1 MNRMFRVSDWE
12 VKIARPS
19 GKFVTAMNHRLEPGP
34 QSWADLQSLY
44 AAEGIALS
52 EAARANVKQAHDFL
66 LKVVASGKTVYGV
79 NTGFGQ
85 LANVRVGADQLH
97 QLQDNILR
105 SHAAGLGE
113 PLPPRIVRWMLLFK
127 ICGLIRGHSGVQPQ
141 TVDRLVDFYN
151 AGLMPVVPRQG
162 SLGASGDLAP
172 LSHMCLPL
180 MGEGELMEQDSQ
192 GIWRSC
198 PASEVLKKKG
208 WEPISLGPK
217 EGLALI
223 NGTQMMSALL
233 AHSLQ
238 HLEHLWEEA
247 HGIAS
252 LSLAAFEGLDAPFHP
267 AVHELRQHAGQQSS
281 AARMRDWLDG
291 AAFLRETHE
300 WVQDPYSFRCIPQVY
315 GAIRTAIDRGIET
328 LEGEATAV
336 TDNPILLPETG
347 EVISAGNF
355 HGEPLAVVLDH
366 LKVVASELGT
376 MSERR
381 IFKLLSGTRGLP
393 PFLATDPGLDSGL
406 MIVQYTAASIVAR
419 NKMRAMPASVD
430 TIDSSN
436 GQEDHVS
443 MGANAGLQLLAVL
456 QGTRE
461 VLGCEILTASQALH
475 FRTEP
480 GLSAKQQAHLGR
492 FRKQVAPQEGD
503 VEQSSR
509 MRAAVAFLEC

>member
-1 MNRMFRVSDWE
+1 MD
-12 VKIARPS
+12 
-19 GKFVTAMNHRLEPGP
+19 HRLEPGP
-34 QSWADLQSLY
+34 KNWADLQ
-44 AAEGIALS
+44 AAYDADRIVLTDV
-52 EAARANVKQAHDFL
+52 ARAQVARAHDFL
-66 LKVVASGKTVYGV
+66 MEVVASGLTVYGV

-97 QLQDNILR
+97 QLQENILR
-105 SHAAGLGE
+105 SHAAGLGD
-113 PLPPRIVRWMLLFK
+113 PLPPEIVRWMLLFK
-127 ICGLIRGHSGVQPQ
+127 VCGLIRGHSGVQPQ
-141 TVDRLVDFYN
+141 TVDRLVDFFN
-151 AGLMPVVPRQG
+151 EGLIPVVPRQG

-180 MGEGELMEQDSQ
+180 MGEGELMERNAV
-192 GIWRSC
+192 GAWTTRS
-198 PASEVLKKKG
+198 AAEVLQERG
-208 WEPISLGPK
+208 WEPIALGPK

-223 NGTQMMSALL
+223 NGTQMMSAIL
-233 AHSLQ
+233 AFSLKK
-238 HLEHLWEEA
+238 LEHLWEKA

-252 LSLAAFEGLDAPFHP
+252 LSLAAFEGLDAPYHP
-267 AVHELRQHAGQQSS
+267 RVHELRQHTGQQTS
-281 AARMRDWLDG
+281 AAQMRAWLEG
-291 AAFLRETHE
+291 ADFLRETHE

-315 GAIRTAIDRGIET
+315 GAVHTAIDKGIET

-355 HGEPLAVVLDH
+355 HGEPLAVILDH
-366 LKVVASELGT
+366 LKVAASELGT

-419 NKMRAMPASVD
+419 NKMRAMPSSVD

-443 MGANAGLQLLAVL
+443 MGANAGLQLLAVIE
-456 QGTRE
+456 GTQE
-461 VLGCEILTASQALH
+461 ILGCELLTASQALH
-475 FRTEP
+475 FRPDP
-480 GLSAKQQAHLGR
+480 GLSSKQRTFLGR
-492 FRKQVAPQEGD
+492 FRQEVAPQEGD

-509 MRAAVAFLEC
+509 MRAAKAFVQV

>member
-1 MNRMFRVSDWE
+1 MG
-12 VKIARPS
+12 KIIPRA
-19 GKFVTAMNHRLEPGP
+19 GKLGPTMDHRLDPGP
-34 QSWADLQSLY
+34 LSWDALQSLY
-44 AAEGIALS
+44 GASRITLS
-52 EAARANVKQAHDFL
+52 DAARVNVIRAHAFL
-66 LKVVASGKTVYGV
+66 QEVVASGRTVYGV
-79 NTGFGQ
+79 NTGFGE
-85 LANVRVGADQLH
+85 LARVRVGDEALQ
-97 QLQDNILR
+97 QLQVNILR

-113 PLPPRIVRWMLLFK
+113 PLPPAIVRWMLLFK
-127 ICGLIRGHSGVQPQ
+127 VCGLIRGHSGVQPE

-151 AGLMPVVPRQG
+151 DGLMPVVPRQG

-180 MGEGELMEQDSQ
+180 MGEGELMQQDGSGQ
-192 GIWRSC
+192 WTTR
-198 PASEVLKKKG
+198 PAAEVLKEKG
-208 WEPISLGPK
+208 WAPIALGPK

-233 AHSLQ
+233 AHGLSE
-238 HLEHLWEEA
+238 LETMWSQA

-267 AVHELRQHAGQQSS
+267 AVHELRQHSGQQAS
-281 AARMRDWLDG
+281 AAEMRGWLDG

-315 GAIRTAIDRGIET
+315 GAVRKAIDLGIET

-355 HGEPLAVVLDH
+355 HGEPLAVILDH
-366 LKVVASELGT
+366 LKVAASELGT

-393 PFLATDPGLDSGL
+393 PFLAKDPGLDSGL

-443 MGANAGLQLLAVL
+443 MGANAGLQLMAVI

-461 VLGCEILTASQALH
+461 ILGCELLTSSQALH
-475 FRTEP
+475 FRSEP
-480 GLSAKQQAHLGR
+480 GLSARQGTFLSR
-492 FRKQVAPQEGD
+492 FRAEVQPQGGD
-503 VEQSSR
+503 VEQSAR
-509 MRAAVAFLEC
+509 MRAACAFLG

>member
-1 MNRMFRVSDWE
+1 MG
-12 VKIARPS
+12 KIVRSS
-19 GKFVTAMNHRLEPGP
+19 GKFVTAMNHCLEPGP
-34 QSWADLQSLY
+34 QSWSQLQSLY
-44 AAEGIALS
+44 AAERIVLS
-52 EAARANVKQAHDFL
+52 DAARKNVSLAHDFL
-66 LKVVASGKTVYGV
+66 MEVVESGKTVYGV
-79 NTGFGQ
+79 NTGFGE
-85 LANVRVGADQLH
+85 LARVRVGGDQLH
-97 QLQDNILR
+97 QLQENILR

-113 PLPPRIVRWMLLFK
+113 ALPPEVVRWMLLFK

-151 AGLMPVVPRQG
+151 EGLIPVVPRQG

-180 MGEGELMEQDSQ
+180 MGEGELMVPD
-192 GIWRSC
+192 GAGAWNTH
-198 PASEVLKKKG
+198 PAEEVLRARG
-208 WEPISLGPK
+208 WSPISLGPK

-238 HLEHLWEEA
+238 EMEHLWEQA

-252 LSLAAFEGLDAPFHP
+252 LSLAAFEGLDAPYHP
-267 AVHELRQHAGQQSS
+267 AVHALRQHSGQQAS
-281 AARMRDWLDG
+281 AARMRAWLEG
-291 AAFLRETHE
+291 ADFLRGTHE

-315 GAIRTAIDRGIET
+315 GAVRAAIDRGIET

-355 HGEPLAVVLDH
+355 HGEPLALVLDH
-366 LKVVASELGT
+366 LKVAASELGT

-393 PFLATDPGLDSGL
+393 PFLANDPGLDSGL

-443 MGANAGLQLLAVL
+443 MGANGGLQLLAVVE
-456 QGTRE
+456 GARE
-461 VLGCEILTASQALH
+461 VLGCEFLSASQALH
-475 FRTEP
+475 FRETP
-480 GLSAKQQAHLGR
+480 GLSN
-492 FRKQVAPQEGD
+492 KQVQWLSEFRNTVPPQIGD
-503 VEQSSR
+503 VEQSSH
-509 MRAAVAFLEC
+509 MKMAIAFLRR

>member
-1 MNRMFRVSDWE
+1 MD
-12 VKIARPS
+12 
-19 GKFVTAMNHRLEPGP
+19 HRLEPGP
-34 QSWADLQSLY
+34 KNWADLQVAYDADRIVLTDV
-44 AAEGIALS
+44 
-52 EAARANVKQAHDFL
+52 ARAQVARAHDFL
-66 LKVVASGKTVYGV
+66 MEVVASGRTVYGV

-97 QLQDNILR
+97 QLQENILR
-105 SHAAGLGE
+105 SHAAGLGDS
-113 PLPPRIVRWMLLFK
+113 LPPEIVRWMLLFK
-127 ICGLIRGHSGVQPQ
+127 VCGLIRGHSGVQPE

-151 AGLMPVVPRQG
+151 EGLMPVVPRQG

-180 MGEGELMEQDSQ
+180 MGEGELMQRDAA
-192 GIWRSC
+192 GAWVTR
-198 PASEVLKKKG
+198 PAADVLKEKG
-208 WEPISLGPK
+208 WAPIALGPK

-233 AHSLQ
+233 AHGLQ
-238 HLEHLWEEA
+238 QLEHLWEKA

-252 LSLAAFEGLDAPFHP
+252 LSLAAFEGLDAPYHP
-267 AVHELRQHAGQQSS
+267 AVHELRQHPGQQAS
-281 AARMRDWLDG
+281 AARMRAWLKG
-291 AAFLRETHE
+291 ADFLRETHE

-315 GAIRTAIDRGIET
+315 GAVRTALDRGIET

-366 LKVVASELGT
+366 MKVAASELGT

-443 MGANAGLQLLAVL
+443 MGANSGLQLLAVIK
-456 QGTRE
+456 GTQE
-461 VLGCEILTASQALH
+461 VLGCELLSASQALH
-475 FRTEP
+475 FRNAP
-480 GLSAKQQAHLGR
+480 GLSSKQAEWLSD
-492 FRKQVAPQEGD
+492 FRKVVPPQEGD
-503 VEQSSR
+503 AEQSSL
-509 MRAAVAFLEC
+509 MRLSIDFLRR

>member
-1 MNRMFRVSDWE
+1 MG
-12 VKIARPS
+12 KIGLHS
-19 GKFVTAMNHRLEPGP
+19 GKFAKNMDHRLDPGP
-34 QSWADLQSLY
+34 LSWAQLKSLY
-44 AAEGIALS
+44 TAPSISLS
-52 EAARANVKQAHDFL
+52 EEAKESVSRAHEFL
-66 LKVVASGKTVYGV
+66 LDVVASGRTVYGV

-85 LANVRVGADQLH
+85 LAHVRVGKDELH
-97 QLQDNILR
+97 QLQENIIR

-113 PLPPRIVRWMLLFK
+113 PLPPAIVRWMLLFK
-127 ICGLIRGHSGVQPQ
+127 VCGLIRGHSGVQPQ
-141 TVDRLVDFYN
+141 TVNRLVDFYN
-151 AGLMPVVPRQG
+151 AGLLPVVPRQG

-180 MGEGELMEQDSQ
+180 LGEGELMEQMGDGQ
-192 GIWRSC
+192 WKTR
-198 PASEVLKKKG
+198 PASEVLQEKG
-208 WEPISLGPK
+208 WSPIALGPK

-238 HLEHLWEEA
+238 DLEHLWDEA

-252 LSLAAFEGLDAPFHP
+252 LSLAAFEGLASPFHP
-267 AVHELRQHAGQQSS
+267 AVHRLRQHTGQQES
-281 AARMRDWLDG
+281 AAAMRKWLDG

-315 GAIRTAIDRGIET
+315 GAVRTAIDRGIET
-328 LEGEATAV
+328 LEGESTAV

-381 IFKLLSGTRGLP
+381 IYKLLSGTRGLP

-406 MIVQYTAASIVAR
+406 MIVQYTAASVVAR

-443 MGANAGLQLLAVL
+443 MGANSGLQLLAVVE
-456 QGTRE
+456 GARE
-461 VLGCEILTASQALH
+461 VLACELLTASQALH
-475 FRTEP
+475 FRSAP
-480 GLSAKQQAHLGR
+480 GLSQMQSAYLAR
-492 FRKQVAPQEGD
+492 FRSSVPPQEGD

-509 MRAAVAFLEC
+509 MKSAIRSLQR

>member
-1 MNRMFRVSDWE
+1 MD
-12 VKIARPS
+12 
-19 GKFVTAMNHRLEPGP
+19 HLLQPGHTRWP
-34 QSWADLQSLY
+34 NLQALY
-44 AAEGIALS
+44 AADRIALS
-52 EAARANVKQAHDFL
+52 DEAKANVARAHDFL
-66 LKVVASGKTVYGV
+66 QEVVASGKTVYGV
-79 NTGFGQ
+79 NTGFGE
-85 LANVRVGADQLH
+85 LARVRVGDDALH
-97 QLQDNILR
+97 QLQENILR
-105 SHAAGLGE
+105 SHAAGLGD
-113 PLPPRIVRWMLLFK
+113 PLPPEIVRWMLLFK
-127 ICGLIRGHSGVQPQ
+127 VCGLIRGHSGVQPQ

-180 MGEGELMEQDSQ
+180 LGEGELMEQDGQ
-192 GIWRSC
+192 GQWTAR
-198 PASEVLKKKG
+198 PAAAVLQEKG
-208 WEPISLGPK
+208 WSPIALGPK

-238 HLEHLWEEA
+238 QMEHLWELA
-247 HGIAS
+247 HGISS
-252 LSLAAFEGLDAPFHP
+252 LSLAAFEGLDAPYHP
-267 AVHELRQHAGQQSS
+267 EVHVLRQHTGQQAS
-281 AARMRDWLDG
+281 AARMRDWLGG

-315 GAIRTAIDRGIET
+315 GAVRTAMDAGVAT

-355 HGEPLAVVLDH
+355 HGEPLAVILDH
-366 LKVVASELGT
+366 LKVAASELGT

-419 NKMRAMPASVD
+419 NKMRAMPSSVD

-443 MGANAGLQLLAVL
+443 MGANAGLQLLAVID
-456 QGTRE
+456 GTHE
-461 VLGCEILTASQALH
+461 ILGCELLTASQALH
-475 FRTEP
+475 FRPNP
-480 GLSAKQQAHLGR
+480 GLSAKQQSHLDR
-492 FRKQVAPQEGD
+492 FRQSVPPQQGD

-509 MRAAVAFLEC
+509 MRAAKSFLQHRKD

>member
-1 MNRMFRVSDWE
+1 ME
-12 VKIARPS
+12 
-19 GKFVTAMNHRLEPGP
+19 HRLDPGRLE
-34 QSWADLQSLY
+34 WADLKKLY
-44 AAEGIALS
+44 AAPRIMLS
-52 EAARANVKQAHDFL
+52 DDARANVVRAHDFL
-66 LKVVASGKTVYGV
+66 QEVVDSGRTVYGV

-85 LANVRVGADQLH
+85 LAHVKVGGEVLH
-97 QLQDNILR
+97 QLQENILR

-113 PLPPRIVRWMLLFK
+113 PLPPAIVRWMLLFK
-127 ICGLIRGHSGVQPQ
+127 VCGLIRGHSGVQPQ

-151 AGLMPVVPRQG
+151 EGLMPVVPRQG

-180 MGEGELMEQDSQ
+180 MGEGELMQEDGS
-192 GIWRSC
+192 GHWTTHS
-198 PASEVLKKKG
+198 AAEVLKEKG
-208 WEPISLGPK
+208 WAPIALGPK

-233 AHSLQ
+233 ANGLVE
-238 HLEHLWEEA
+238 LETLWTHA

-267 AVHELRQHAGQQSS
+267 AVHDLRQHAGQQAS
-281 AARMRDWLDG
+281 AAEMRGWLEG

-315 GAIRTAIDRGIET
+315 GAVRKAIDLGIET

-355 HGEPLAVVLDH
+355 HGEPLAVILDH
-366 LKVVASELGT
+366 LKVAASELGT

-393 PFLATDPGLDSGL
+393 PFLAKDPGLDSGL

-443 MGANAGLQLLAVL
+443 MGANAGLQLMAVI

-461 VLGCEILTASQALH
+461 ILGCELLTSSQALH
-475 FRTEP
+475 FRSDP
-480 GLSAKQQAHLGR
+480 RLSNRQSEFLSR
-492 FRKQVAPQEGD
+492 FRAAVQPQEGD
-503 VEQSSR
+503 VEQSGR
-509 MRAAVAFLEC
+509 MRAACAFLG